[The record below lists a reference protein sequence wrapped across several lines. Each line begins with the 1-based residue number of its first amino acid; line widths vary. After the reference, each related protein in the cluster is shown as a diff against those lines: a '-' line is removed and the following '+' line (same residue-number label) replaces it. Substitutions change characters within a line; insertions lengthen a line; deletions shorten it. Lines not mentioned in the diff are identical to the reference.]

1 MNRKEAI
8 KTMGKYA
15 GMTALVTFMI
25 LNPKQAQAYSC
36 GTRTTPTSPNTINW

>member
-8 KTMGKYA
+8 KNMGKYA
-15 GMTALVTFMI
+15 GMTALGTFMI

-36 GTRTTPTSPNTINW
+36 APRTTPPNPNTINW